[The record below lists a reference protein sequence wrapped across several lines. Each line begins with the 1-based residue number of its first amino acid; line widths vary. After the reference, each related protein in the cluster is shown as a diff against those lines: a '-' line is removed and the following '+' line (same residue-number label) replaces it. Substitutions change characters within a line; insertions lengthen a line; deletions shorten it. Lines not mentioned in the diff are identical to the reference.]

1 MTNSFRQVRSFYKDY
16 MHFAFRSRTMLF
28 MVVIAASI
36 SALAAYNISTIHN
49 LRSMFPTG
57 QSFSV
62 AFSGLSY
69 FYIAWTVTFMG
80 SFALSN
86 DFTRNASTFVLA
98 LPVRRS
104 NIFIGRFLSAT
115 TISAAVTAVLF
126 VFIAIESDISYGSVP
141 STLVSSYLLSLV
153 FIISVMALVFLLS
166 GLLKVDRFALIGT
179 FFILFIILPVLE
191 GIFQINSINVNSLLN
206 YDSLSISR
214 AIGPFPFTIFSI
226 NFISITPEK
235 LTYLNMDQAIIS
247 MVLYFVIF
255 LTVGITVYRKRQ
267 IL

>member
-16 MHFAFRSRTMLF
+16 MHFVFRSRTMLF
-28 MVVIAASI
+28 MIVIAASI
-36 SALAAYNISTIHN
+36 LGLAAYNISTIHN
-49 LRSMFPTG
+49 LKSLFPTG

-62 AFSGLSY
+62 GFSGFSY

-80 SFALSN
+80 GFALSN
-86 DFTRNASTFVLA
+86 DFTRNTSTFVLA
-98 LPVRRS
+98 LPVRRN
-104 NIFIGRFLSAT
+104 NIFIGRFLSAI

-126 VFIAIESDISYGSVP
+126 VFMAIESDVRYGSIP

-153 FIISVMALVFLLS
+153 LIISIMALVFLLS
-166 GLLKVDRFALIGT
+166 VLLKVDRFALIGT
-179 FFILFIILPVLE
+179 FSVLFIILPVLE

-214 AIGPFPFTIFSI
+214 AIGPFPSTIFSD
-226 NFISITPEK
+226 NFISIVTEK
-235 LTYLNMDQAIIS
+235 LTYLNIDQAIIS
-247 MVLYFVIF
+247 MILYFVIF
-255 LTVGITVYRKRQ
+255 LIAGIIVYRKRQ